1 MWNTIKNMW
10 GRVKTTSKAATP
22 WLLVLSFV
30 LLHVAIWWLGP
41 MLEWR
46 DMHPL
51 AQRVHR
57 IYASGVL
64 CFIGALWWG
73 NSYRKKV
80 LNMQQTLQR
89 DEDLK
94 NDPHL
99 EITERQEAEFEAVLQ
114 EMKSSIGQRSALYA
128 QPWYVMLGA
137 AQSGKTHL
145 IQRLGLSFSFSTVR
159 QALKTP
165 RKNAYGFDW
174 WVGNDAIIIDPD
186 GPIITQDL
194 PEDEK
199 SKEGRVRHARQWRH
213 FMEWLEKTRRRRPL
227 NGVIVAMDVEQ
238 LVSQDE
244 EARLVYCMALRARLK
259 ELMDTVASRLPVYV
273 VLTKFDLLYGFE
285 PFFRYCSAFERESL
299 LGFTY
304 SVQTPE
310 QADGW
315 VSEFVADFDRFVAQ
329 LNDLLAQHASEGED
343 ARAMFAFV
351 KQVSGLKQ
359 GLKTVLENVF
369 LRDKFS
375 TPALLRGTYFTSIE
389 QQGVPKNLFD
399 VVASKHYGFDKQA
412 LPAQHAKHSAVYF
425 VRSLFPTAILP
436 ESGLASDNVKVTKKK
451 RRLMKHSAI
460 ACSLTTLLL
469 LLGWQHS
476 YVKNI
481 ERADNVMEKVRLYQ
495 NTAQQNAHS
504 HQAMLDALAQI
515 REAMLAFGYFHE
527 RPKYVADMGLYQGHK
542 IGPKVEQ
549 TYLNLLE
556 TQFLPLLMNELMV
569 ELEQAQTNEDKLAAL
584 RVFRML
590 TDQSGRQ
597 DNVVMNHFAHIWH
610 GTFTGQRETQEA
622 LLNHLQ
628 YALKHTDVEGDKL
641 KGDAIASDI
650 LRPYQSTVSRAQT
663 ELSQMPNEER
673 VYRNLRATAQSVL
686 GADLNLRQLV
696 GPTFDVVFQ
705 TRQAYDERLFIPKF
719 FSKDGFERYFL
730 PQMRSVSTLA
740 LTDSWVLGQSQTT
753 DFSDADKMALQ
764 EKIQALYIADYTRT
778 WRDALNALDIQPFTD
793 LDDAIL
799 VLDSLVSNTQPIQKL
814 LRTLKSQTRL
824 YAALPEDDVAQK
836 ALLTSTPFKM
846 STAIETPFARLNAL
860 LTAENGEESNVD
872 QVLASIGELDN
883 YLKSIQE
890 APDRGMAALNA
901 TQARVGLTDADPIYT
916 LKRISRGLPAPLDSL
931 LEKVAQDSWYVVKQ
945 EAIQYLDV
953 RWQKDIYAV
962 FEAQFAHRYPFDVH
976 ASKDV
981 SLKDFE
987 AFFAPEGTLESFYTE
1002 QLKWFLDESDEDTTG
1017 QRIVRADI
1025 LEELDHAKRIQAAF
1039 FNRKGVLGVNFTVEP
1054 VSLSGNK
1061 IRSILD
1067 VDGQY
1072 LAYAHGPKEN
1082 IEMIWPNTLRE
1093 RATTKVTLMPNQHNV
1108 SPRSVVAQGPW
1119 ALFHLLD
1126 KGALTG
1132 ASETSVEHQFNVD
1145 GGAMVYR
1152 FNCEASVNPFTD
1164 HLLSDFTLARSLY

>member
-1 MWNTIKNMW
+1 MINAW
-10 GRVKTTSKAATP
+10 GHVKATSKAATP
-22 WLLVLSFV
+22 WLLVLSFM

-41 MLEWR
+41 MLEWQ
-46 DMHPL
+46 DMYPL

-64 CFIGALWWG
+64 CFIAALWWG
-73 NSYRKKV
+73 NAYRKKV
-80 LNMQQTLQR
+80 LEMQQTQQR
-89 DEDLK
+89 NEELN
-94 NDPHL
+94 NDPLL
-99 EITERQEAEFEAVLQ
+99 EVTERQEAEFEAVLQ
-114 EMKSSIGQRSALYA
+114 EMKSSIGQRALYA

-145 IQRLGLSFSFSTVR
+145 IQRLGLPFSFSTVK
-159 QALKTP
+159 QAAQETGE
-165 RKNAYGFDW
+165 NVDGFDW
-174 WVGNDAIIIDPD
+174 WVGNDAVIIDPA
-186 GPIITQDL
+186 GPIITQDTSG
-194 PEDEK
+194 DEK
-199 SKEGRVRHARQWRH
+199 SKEGQVCHRRQWKH
-213 FMEWLEKTRRRRPL
+213 FIEWLEKTRRRRPL
-227 NGVIVAMDVEQ
+227 NGVIVAMDVAQ
-238 LVSQDE
+238 LASQDE
-244 EARLVYCMALRARLK
+244 NARLTYCMALRARLK

-285 PFFRYCSAFERESL
+285 PFFRYCTAFERESL
-299 LGFTY
+299 LGFTF

-329 LNDLLAQHASEGED
+329 LNGVLAQHATEGED

-351 KQVSGLKQ
+351 KQMTGLKH

-399 VVASKHYGFDKQA
+399 AAASKHYGFDKQA

-436 ESGLASDNVKVTKKK
+436 ESGLASDNVKVTKHK
-451 RRLMKHSAI
+451 RRLMMHSAI
-460 ACSLTTLLL
+460 ACSLATLVL
-469 LLGWQHS
+469 LLGWQYS
-476 YVKNI
+476 YVNNV
-481 ERADNVMEKVRLYQ
+481 ERADSVMTKVRLYQ
-495 NTAQQNAHS
+495 ETAQQNTQS

-527 RPKYVADMGLYQGHK
+527 RPKYLADMGLYQGHK

-597 DNVVMNHFAHIWH
+597 NNVVMNHFAHIWH
-610 GTFTGQRETQEA
+610 GRFTGQRETQEA
-622 LLNHLQ
+622 LLHHLQ
-628 YALKHTDVEGDKL
+628 YALKHTNLEADKL
-641 KGDAIASDI
+641 NGDTIATDI
-650 LRPYQSTVSRAQT
+650 LRPYQPTVSRVQT

-673 VYRNLRATAQSVL
+673 VYRNLRASAQSVL

-705 TRQAYDERLFIPKF
+705 TRQAHDERLFIPKF

-740 LTDSWVLGQSQTT
+740 LTDSWVLGQAQTT
-753 DFSDADKMALQ
+753 DFSDADKTALQ

-778 WRDALNALDIQPFTD
+778 WRDALNALDIQPFTQ

-814 LRTLKSQTRL
+814 LRTLKSQTHL
-824 YAALPEDDVAQK
+824 YTALPEDKAAQK
-836 ALLTSTPFKM
+836 ALLTSTPFKI
-846 STAIETPFARLNAL
+846 STAIESPFARLNAL
-860 LTAENGEESNVD
+860 LTAEKGEESNVD

-890 APDRGMAALNA
+890 APDRGMAALSA
-901 TQARVGLTDADPIYT
+901 VQARVGLTDADPIYT

-962 FEAQFAHRYPFDVH
+962 FETQFAHRYPFDVH

-1002 QLKWFLDESDEDTTG
+1002 QLKGFVDESGQDANG
-1017 QRIVRADI
+1017 QRIISADI
-1025 LEELDHAKRIQAAF
+1025 LNELDHAKRIQAAF

-1082 IEMIWPNTLRE
+1082 IEMIWPNTLRA

-1132 ASETSVEHQFNVD
+1132 ASETSVEHRFNVD